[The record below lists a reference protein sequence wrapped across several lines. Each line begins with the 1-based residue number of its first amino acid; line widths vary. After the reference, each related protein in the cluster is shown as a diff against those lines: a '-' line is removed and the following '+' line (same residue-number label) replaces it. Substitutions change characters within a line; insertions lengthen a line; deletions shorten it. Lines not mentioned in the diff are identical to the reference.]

1 MNDIITTSA
10 VIIEQIAGTDSN
22 RQQSATWEDYLY
34 RVENPQSELE
44 RIFFNCGLLWSE
56 DLGDEGINHARSCK
70 LFTMILASWFIQKG
84 KSKFDLLG
92 GCGIE
97 KPPYQGAA
105 PDEILYINDNFP
117 QDRSGESRRIDLNEW
132 RVPDLA
138 VEIADYTLASDLDE
152 KKQLYLALEIPE
164 YWVVDVRGKRV
175 LVFRLVDGKYQEC
188 IESIALLGLP
198 IELLDRALERMDD
211 HNGNVA
217 MWFASQIQDLS
228 VKSVE

>member
-1 MNDIITTSA
+1 MTAIITTSSP
-10 VIIEQIAGTDSN
+10 VIIEQLAVCASN
-22 RQQSATWEDYLY
+22 RQATWEDYLY

-44 RIFFNCGLLWSE
+44 RVFFNCGSLWSE
-56 DLGDEGINHARSCK
+56 DLGNEGINHVRSSK
-70 LFTMILASWFIQKG
+70 LITMILASWFVQQG

-97 KPPYQGAA
+97 KSPCQAAA
-105 PDEILYINDNFP
+105 PDEILYIEGNFP
-117 QDRSGESRRIDLNEW
+117 QDRSGESRRINLNEW

-152 KKQLYLALEIPE
+152 KKQLYLALAIPE

-175 LVFRLVDGKYQEC
+175 LAFRLVDGKYQEC

-198 IELLDRALERMDD
+198 IELLDRTLERMDD
-211 HNGNVA
+211 DNGNVA
-217 MWFASQIQDLS
+217 MWFASQ
-228 VKSVE
+228 VKNLPVKLAE